1 MSTVRR
7 LLLGTTALAGF
18 ALWLEPA
25 GAAEVQ
31 AGGALD
37 IKLSGEAR
45 FITSYGNT
53 DDALLDDTVTS
64 GLDFF
69 NDTSV
74 DVRLDGRHDATGIR
88 YGGYIEFQADT
99 NVEENTDETWIYLRG
114 GWGEA
119 HLGDDDGVS
128 SISAGIVGGEDGAA
142 LSAASV
148 AAGTG
153 GLDGDI
159 VSDLFGASTYEP
171 LGTDGATKISYVTPK
186 FGGLNFGVSYTPNL
200 AEIFDGA
207 GNGDSLASKDVAA
220 GDIVEGIAHYVGE
233 FGEVRL
239 LGSLSGLYGDIKD
252 EDAAG
257 GDDYWAAQAGA
268 VVEAFGVSVGG
279 SYLTEEVGSLE
290 VDAVTLGI
298 GAGFGGDDEGVGG
311 FNVSLNYG
319 QIISSDDLSLNDSEV
334 DEPYTLVVSADYG
347 IAPGLILQGDVA
359 YFDNDVE
366 GEPANADDDNGW
378 FAVMALALE
387 F

>member
-128 SISAGIVGGEDGAA
+128 SISAGIVGGEDGCQRRRNFG
-142 LSAASV
+142 
-148 AAGTG
+148 AAGR
-153 GLDGDI
+153 
-159 VSDLFGASTYEP
+159 ASIP
-171 LGTDGATKISYVTPK
+171 
-186 FGGLNFGVSYTPNL
+186 
-200 AEIFDGA
+200 
-207 GNGDSLASKDVAA
+207 
-220 GDIVEGIAHYVGE
+220 H
-233 FGEVRL
+233 
-239 LGSLSGLYGDIKD
+239 
-252 EDAAG
+252 
-257 GDDYWAAQAGA
+257 
-268 VVEAFGVSVGG
+268 
-279 SYLTEEVGSLE
+279 
-290 VDAVTLGI
+290 
-298 GAGFGGDDEGVGG
+298 
-311 FNVSLNYG
+311 
-319 QIISSDDLSLNDSEV
+319 
-334 DEPYTLVVSADYG
+334 
-347 IAPGLILQGDVA
+347 
-359 YFDNDVE
+359 
-366 GEPANADDDNGW
+366 
-378 FAVMALALE
+378 
-387 F
+387 

>member
-171 LGTDGATKISYVTPK
+171 LGTDDATKISYVTPK

-298 GAGFGGDDEGVGG
+298 GAGFGGDEGVGG

>member
-1 MSTVRR
+1 
-7 LLLGTTALAGF
+7 LLGTTALAGL
-18 ALWLEPA
+18 ALWFEPA
-25 GAAEVQ
+25 GAAEAQ

-74 DVRLDGRHDATGIR
+74 DVLVDGKHDATGIE

-171 LGTDGATKISYVTPK
+171 LGTDDATKISYATPK
-186 FGGLNFGVSYTPNL
+186 FGGLNVGVSYAPNL

-268 VVEAFGVSVGG
+268 VLEAFGVSVGG

-298 GAGFGGDDEGVGG
+298 GAGFGGDDDGVGG

-334 DEPYTLVVSADYG
+334 DEPYTIVASADYG

>member
-74 DVRLDGRHDATGIR
+74 DVRLDGRHDATGIE

-171 LGTDGATKISYVTPK
+171 LGTDDATKISYATPK

>member
-1 MSTVRR
+1 M
-7 LLLGTTALAGF
+7 
-18 ALWLEPA
+18 
-25 GAAEVQ
+25 
-31 AGGALD
+31 
-37 IKLSGEAR
+37 
-45 FITSYGNT
+45 
-53 DDALLDDTVTS
+53 
-64 GLDFF
+64 
-69 NDTSV
+69 
-74 DVRLDGRHDATGIR
+74 
-88 YGGYIEFQADT
+88 
-99 NVEENTDETWIYLRG
+99 
-114 GWGEA
+114 
-119 HLGDDDGVS
+119 S

-171 LGTDGATKISYVTPK
+171 LGTDDATKISYATPK
-186 FGGLNFGVSYTPNL
+186 FGGLNVGVSYTPNL

-207 GNGDSLASKDVAA
+207 GNGDLLASKDVAA

-298 GAGFGGDDEGVGG
+298 GTGFGGDDEGVGG

-319 QIISSDDLSLNDSEV
+319 QIISSVDLSLNDSEV
-334 DEPYTLVVSADYG
+334 DEPYTLVASADYG

-366 GEPANADDDNGW
+366 GEPVNADDDNGW

>member
-18 ALWLEPA
+18 ALWLQPA

-74 DVRLDGRHDATGIR
+74 DVRVDGKHDATGIE

-171 LGTDGATKISYVTPK
+171 LGTDDATKISYATPK

-207 GNGDSLASKDVAA
+207 GNGDLLASKDVAA

-233 FGEVRL
+233 FGDVRL

-334 DEPYTLVVSADYG
+334 DEPYTLVASADYG